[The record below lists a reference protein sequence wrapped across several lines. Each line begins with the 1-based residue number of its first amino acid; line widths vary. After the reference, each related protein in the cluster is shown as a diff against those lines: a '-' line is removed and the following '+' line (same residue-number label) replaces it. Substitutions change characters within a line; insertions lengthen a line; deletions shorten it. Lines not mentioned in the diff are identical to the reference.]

1 MILTYQLNLNTQTK
15 LGLLIFA
22 NIMVFFHLPLK
33 QEFASVGFLLTLIFL
48 SGYYR
53 RALIYLALFAS
64 CFILDHLF
72 LSSQQGF
79 MSGILSFYASTF
91 RRLMPLFM
99 VGGFFMST
107 TKVSDLIYTLR
118 RWFIPNFVVIP
129 LSVLLRFFP
138 TLKVDYQHIRSA
150 MRLRGIGVTNWEMLK
165 TPIQTLEY
173 IVMPLLMSATLTAVD
188 LSAASLTRGISNPS
202 KRTSI
207 YARRLTITD
216 YVVLGIAG
224 LLIMLRGV

>member
-1 MILTYQLNLNTQTK
+1 MNYRLNLNTQTK
-15 LGLLIFA
+15 LGLLLFA
-22 NIMVFFHLPLK
+22 NIMVFFHLPFS
-33 QEFASVGFLLTLIFL
+33 QEVISVGFLISLIFL
-48 SGYYR
+48 SGYYQ
-53 RALIYLALFAS
+53 RALVYLTLFAS
-64 CFILDHLF
+64 CFLLDYFF
-72 LSSQQGF
+72 LSGQSGF
-79 MSGILSFYASTF
+79 MSGFLSFYASTF

-99 VGGFFMST
+99 MGGFFMST

-118 RWFIPNFVVIP
+118 RWHVPNFVVIP

-150 MRLRGIGVTNWEMLK
+150 MRLRGIGVTNWDMLK

-173 IVMPLLMSATLTAVD
+173 IVMPLLMSASITAVD

-207 YARRLTITD
+207 YARKLTSVD
-216 YVVLGIAG
+216 YLVLAIA
-224 LLIMLRGV
+224 LALIILRGV